1 MVIGIPMS
9 TSKIQYY
16 INQAYADYVREAGFE
31 PLTINPKNNAVLMA
45 GICDGLI
52 LPGGI
57 DVDPTYYGIDNYSS
71 FAVDPEKDMFEREL
85 FYQFVGAGKPIFG
98 ICRGLQL
105 IARELLASF
114 GIGKRLRFRQHV
126 RNHALNTDLDLARNI
141 VAHSVQARKSLLYGP
156 GHAGK
161 YTRMFVNSM
170 HHQCLSYTH
179 AKGAKVEKESKEL
192 LGLGFEILART
203 VYGLDEDDEFT
214 IIEAFRMKWEGSK
227 ILAVQWHPE
236 EMKDYL
242 LLENFFTEEGEA
254 IELEQAVELGV

>member
-9 TSKIQYY
+9 KSKTQYY

-31 PLTINPKNNAVLMA
+31 PLTINPKNNTVLME

-71 FAVDPEKDMFEREL
+71 LAVNPEKDTFEREL
-85 FYQFVGAGKPIFG
+85 FYQFIGAKKPIFG

-105 IARELLASF
+105 IARELLTTF
-114 GIGKRLRFRQHV
+114 GIRKRLRFRQHV
-126 RNHALNTDLDLARNI
+126 SNHTLNNDLDLARNI

-156 GHAGK
+156 GNAGK
-161 YTRMFVNSM
+161 YIRMFVNSM
-170 HHQCLSYTH
+170 HHQCLSYTDQ
-179 AKGAKVEKESKEL
+179 KGVKAEKEGQKL
-192 LGLGFEILART
+192 FDLGFEILAQT
-203 VYGLDEDDEFT
+203 VYGLGEDDDFT

-242 LLENFFTEEGEA
+242 LLENFFTEEKEE
-254 IELEQAVELGV
+254 IELEQVAELGA

>member
-9 TSKIQYY
+9 KSKTQYY
-16 INQAYADYVREAGFE
+16 INQAYADYVREAGLE
-31 PLTINPKNNAVLMA
+31 PLTINPKNNSVLMA

-71 FAVDPEKDMFEREL
+71 FAVDPEKDTFEREL
-85 FYQFVGAGKPIFG
+85 FYQFVGSGKPILG

-105 IARELLASF
+105 IARELLTTF
-114 GIGKRLRFRQHV
+114 GIRKRLRFRQHV

-141 VAHSVQARKSLLYGP
+141 VAHSVQARKSLLYGA

-170 HHQCLSYTH
+170 HHQCLSYTDV
-179 AKGAKVEKESKEL
+179 KGARVEKEGKEL
-192 LGLGFEILART
+192 HDLGFEILART
-203 VYGLDEDDEFT
+203 VYGLDEEDEFT

-242 LLENFFTEEGEA
+242 LLENFFTEEVEA
-254 IELEQAVELGV
+254 VEPEQANELGV

>member
-1 MVIGIPMS
+1 MIIGIPMS
-9 TSKIQYY
+9 KSKTQYY

-31 PLTINPKNNAVLMA
+31 PLAINPKNNSVLMT
-45 GICDGLI
+45 GICDGLM

-57 DVDPTYYGIDNYSS
+57 DVDPTYYGVDNYSS
-71 FAVDPEKDMFEREL
+71 FAVDPEKDTFEREL
-85 FYQFVGAGKPIFG
+85 FYQFIESGKPIFG

-105 IARELLASF
+105 IARELLTTF
-114 GIGKRLRFRQHV
+114 GIRKRLRFRQHV
-126 RNHALNTDLDLARNI
+126 RNHTLNNDLDLARKI

-156 GHAGK
+156 GNAGK

-170 HHQCLSYTH
+170 HHQCLSYTN
-179 AKGAKVEKESKEL
+179 AKGARVEKEGQEL

-203 VYGLDEDDEFT
+203 FYGLDEDDDFT
-214 IIEAFRMKWEGSK
+214 IIEAFRMRWEGSK

-242 LLENFFTEEGEA
+242 LLENFFTEEEVAVEPEQA
-254 IELEQAVELGV
+254 IEAGV